1 MMHLDRAADA
11 MVLISQRCQIL
22 HMHSACMQ
30 KHPPGVIQ
38 SVPIIRVHEFTSD
51 AEVSLAREGGGVACL
66 NTRSSKCRSFR
77 AIPYSPP
84 VSCSTRVTS

>member
-1 MMHLDRAADA
+1 MMHMDRAADA
-11 MVLISQRCQIL
+11 MVTISECCQIL

-38 SVPIIRVHEFTSD
+38 SVCSIPVHGFTSD
-51 AEVSLAREGGGVACL
+51 AEVSLAREGGGVAWL

-84 VSCSTRVTS
+84 VSCSTRFAS

>member
-11 MVLISQRCQIL
+11 MATISERCQIL

-30 KHPPGVIQ
+30 KHLPGVIQ
-38 SVPIIRVHEFTSD
+38 SVPSICVHGITSD
-51 AEVSLAREGGGVACL
+51 AEVSLAREGGGVAWL
-66 NTRSSKCRSFR
+66 NTRSSKCRSLR

-84 VSCSTRVTS
+84 VSCSTRFT